1 MWECRGPGATERDC
15 PPRAVLLGLA
25 AQSERSCD
33 SLTPLLLP
41 PLRAAMTSET
51 TPRPLPTILANIRAV
66 HQRNAQQ
73 MHHDNLCTEMSN
85 ALTAK
90 EKEIERADE
99 NKRAVMQ
106 QAIDAKDALVQSCK
120 AQLKAL
126 ADLALGAA
134 AADVHLVAKDKTRVP
149 AQKSVLKKAIPRIVY
164 GDLDVDAS
172 AGAVRLLVA
181 LLYCKDFPIG
191 DDAEL
196 GLLIE
201 ACELATMWSGG
212 ARPATDEDPDE
223 MVSVLQ
229 KLSEPLVAKAKESAA
244 GAVAVLVAAERHHG
258 HTAEDPAGP
267 FWEKA
272 EGEAQRALV
281 NFEGTFRSSTAEEL
295 GELSLGAVLDVMP
308 LVKAKKVALTIT
320 PDLNSEEFTSG
331 NKCCY
336 ASEFVEGGE
345 GSVQRDRLAPLV
357 LLHQGSAVLQCLAKV
372 GRRVVVLDER
382 VDVAPREVAAPD
394 LLEAARAVR
403 LGFVV
408 LDLREL
414 RRRRRRRDRAQS
426 EERAV
431 PPRAVVAL

>member
-1 MWECRGPGATERDC
+1 
-15 PPRAVLLGLA
+15 
-25 AQSERSCD
+25 
-33 SLTPLLLP
+33 
-41 PLRAAMTSET
+41 MTST
-51 TPRPLPTILANIRAV
+51 RPRPLPAILADIRGV

-73 MHHDNLCTEMSN
+73 TLHDGLCTEMRN

-229 KLSEPLVAKAKESAA
+229 KLSEPLAAKAKESAA

-258 HTAEDPAGP
+258 HTTEDPAGP

-308 LVKAKKVALTIT
+308 LIKSKKVNLAIT
-320 PDLNSEEFTSG
+320 PDLNSEEFTTG
-331 NKCCY
+331 DKCCY
-336 ASEFVEGGE
+336 GAVVLGSSDDGGFTLRWLPAE
-345 GSVQRDRLAPLV
+345 GSAPLPVSARYRGMLDSLCTRYPDALSPASALELADWSSSAVTPRTESDTSVRANRRRPLVSV
-357 LLHQGSAVLQCLAKV
+357 LSLRGMSGDRRSLCRVRRERGRSCFLGSAKAVHP
-372 GRRVVVLDER
+372 
-382 VDVAPREVAAPD
+382 PRE
-394 LLEAARAVR
+394 
-403 LGFVV
+403 
-408 LDLREL
+408 
-414 RRRRRRRDRAQS
+414 
-426 EERAV
+426 
-431 PPRAVVAL
+431 

>member
-1 MWECRGPGATERDC
+1 MWECGVPGRLSVTRRRELRFSSFWVSAHNRSGPATLS
-15 PPRAVLLGLA
+15 AALLSPLLA
-25 AQSERSCD
+25 AS
-33 SLTPLLLP
+33 
-41 PLRAAMTSET
+41 AMTST
-51 TPRPLPTILANIRAV
+51 RPRPLPAILADIRAV

-73 MHHDNLCTEMSN
+73 GPHDSLCTEMSS
-85 ALTAK
+85 ALTAN
-90 EKEIERADE
+90 EKEIQRDILNNRA
-99 NKRAVMQ
+99 AMQ
-106 QAIDAKDALVQSCK
+106 RTIDAKDALVQSCK

-281 NFEGTFRSSTAEEL
+281 NFEGTFRSA
-295 GELSLGAVLDVMP
+295 
-308 LVKAKKVALTIT
+308 
-320 PDLNSEEFTSG
+320 
-331 NKCCY
+331 
-336 ASEFVEGGE
+336 
-345 GSVQRDRLAPLV
+345 
-357 LLHQGSAVLQCLAKV
+357 
-372 GRRVVVLDER
+372 
-382 VDVAPREVAAPD
+382 
-394 LLEAARAVR
+394 
-403 LGFVV
+403 
-408 LDLREL
+408 
-414 RRRRRRRDRAQS
+414 RRRRRPPARAAVLRAHRLQDRLRRRARPEPEGVPAAGGRRGRAAPRAGRPVPVRVRRPALRRAGGLRGLPQPQRGDGGALRQGRAAGCARRS
-426 EERAV
+426 SREAV
-431 PPRAVVAL
+431 PRREAARQRRRAARVLQR